1 MLAKDEVLLIVT
13 KFWKISHMGVHKMI
27 RIFMLL
33 VTYLILLLYKY
44 TFKNTSR
51 FKAFRM
57 DYNRICTTELRC
69 KNMVK
74 HSVTVILQAAITHTS
89 MTILHN
95 YL

>member
-1 MLAKDEVLLIVT
+1 
-13 KFWKISHMGVHKMI
+13 MGVHKMI

-69 KNMVK
+69 KNIQSQLFYK
-74 HSVTVILQAAITHTS
+74 LQYTS